1 MILPLKN
8 RNSHSISVIGAN
20 FLSENENLF
29 NVLAKI
35 KTYICNSN

>member
-8 RNSHSISVIGAN
+8 RNSHSISVKSAN

-29 NVLAKI
+29 NVLEKI